1 MILMLK
7 MIKMKVIK
15 DAGVGDDNDGEDVS
29 RPQGILNG
37 GEVSLLSSMN
47 TFYTLDDAD
56 AAATSAGADDADADD
71 DADAA
76 AGPSS

>member
-1 MILMLK
+1 
-7 MIKMKVIK
+7 MKGMK
-15 DAGVGDDNDGEDVS
+15 YAGVGDDNAGEDVS

-56 AAATSAGADDADADD
+56 AAATSAGADDADAEMMMLMLKI
-71 DADAA
+71 
-76 AGPSS
+76 